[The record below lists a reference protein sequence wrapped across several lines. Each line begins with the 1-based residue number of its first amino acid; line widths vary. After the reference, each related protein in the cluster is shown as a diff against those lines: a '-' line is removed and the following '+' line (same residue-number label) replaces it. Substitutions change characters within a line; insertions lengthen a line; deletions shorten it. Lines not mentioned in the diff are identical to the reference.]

1 MTEISQ
7 TRTMPGETAPK
18 STLGSVCAPDA
29 SYRRTPADGPSVKQK
44 VLDAV
49 HELYN
54 QGLPVTRES
63 LTRLC
68 GFKVDDYV
76 KLLKEQELI
85 WAPERG
91 VYRPVAVHP
100 PARAISKTILP
111 GGLVKLEIGDEV
123 LNLTPQEN
131 RMLAELQAGAAA
143 QVAALEGANAV
154 LEMANM
160 VQAMFRS
167 NDYKQR
173 QGAKATEEGGT
184 P

>member
-1 MTEISQ
+1 M
-7 TRTMPGETAPK
+7 RACGLK
-18 STLGSVCAPDA
+18 LST
-29 SYRRTPADGPSVKQK
+29 
-44 VLDAV
+44 
-49 HELYN
+49 
-54 QGLPVTRES
+54 
-63 LTRLC
+63 
-68 GFKVDDYV
+68 VDDNL
-76 KLLKEQELI
+76 KALKEDSLI

-111 GGLVKLEIGDEV
+111 GGLIKLEIGDEV
-123 LNLTPQEN
+123 LTLTPQEN

-173 QGAKATEEGGT
+173 QGMKATEGEGAQ
-184 P
+184 